1 MPAAAKLSV
10 VMLGASGAVAG
21 CVVRA
26 LVQRSELQRLTLLNR
41 RELPDPPA
49 AARQH
54 IVDVF
59 DPATY
64 SPLLAG
70 HISAICTFGVGQP
83 SKVPP
88 AELVRVD
95 HDAVLAFAKACRA
108 AGIAHFELLGA
119 VGAAASSRIHY
130 LRTKGHLVDAL
141 NALGFTRLS
150 VFQPSVIVTPA
161 NRYGLSQAATLAV
174 MPLLSPL
181 LIGGAK
187 KFRSVAV
194 DQLGRAM
201 ALNLLTDG
209 EGSETLHWPDFQRL
223 APVA

>member
-1 MPAAAKLSV
+1 MAASPLSV
-10 VMLGASGAVAG
+10 AMLGASGAVGGA
-21 CVVRA
+21 VVRA
-26 LVQRSELQRLTLLNR
+26 LLGRPELQRLTLLNR
-41 RELPDPPA
+41 RVLPDLPPT
-49 AARQH
+49 ARQH
-54 IVDVF
+54 TVDVF

-70 HISAICTFGVGQP
+70 HTAAVCTFGVGEP
-83 SKVPP
+83 SKVTA

-108 AGIAHFELLGA
+108 AGVAHFELLGA
-119 VGAAASSRIHY
+119 VGASSASRIHY
-130 LRTKGHLVDAL
+130 LRTKGQLVDAL
-141 NALGFTRLS
+141 TALGFPRLS
-150 VFQPSVIVTPA
+150 VFQPSVIVTPT

-181 LIGGAK
+181 LVGGAK

-209 EGSETLHWPDFQRL
+209 QGFETLHWPDFQRL
-223 APVA
+223 APVG